1 MSAQDMLYSPTPMKR
16 RTTSEH
22 KCTRRSSDTMSGAM
36 ATDVREAMKNNSQSP
51 KFSMN
56 KKAFDDCSK
65 HSKRST
71 QDSLSSKMGST
82 VPMEDSE
89 SDSEESFFAD
99 DVSQSPKPVGSE
111 SPKEPNG
118 STTKKRDKSKTKKKK
133 DKSDKKKK
141 KKDKSDKPKKKR
153 EKSEKSKKKRDKSQK
168 SAVKSPKDGN
178 SKEPSLFDA
187 LNEQNAIAATSESD
201 QESGFSGEAFQGS
214 HYVVPQIQ
222 QQEQAQEL
230 PYGPPLWGDTEEE
243 NSFGDVWEEDQSC
256 NGWDWERADDE
267 KSEYAEESLCDDASQ
282 DGFSYYTVQSN
293 DDLGFPEADDID
305 DDATG
310 WNEIPVSTKP
320 TKSPKSVFFNDC
332 ETIHDT
338 LHICDFTE
346 KEITRCWYQ
355 QNDYEET
362 IQGVREVASS
372 SETPRDTQT
381 RLRRQRSLSSKSAE
395 TRGLEAWTPSGVQ
408 RFRYVKEAAFRAV
421 WDEQQKQID
430 RLDEEYGDENS
441 VDNADNI
448 EKLRQ
453 AYHRVSIKSQREAH
467 ERAKSDADIA
477 EKLRPR
483 KSMQRGRKGDLSR
496 FKKSMGTSGRMLL
509 DNNGNNDLSDS
520 PAAPASCLRN
530 TIDTIDEA
538 PSPSTDEANKRAWLG
553 DSPRGVAR
561 IGLFKQSS
569 DRSLFKQ
576 KSGRSLFKQSSA
588 LGLFKRKSERGLFKQ
603 SSDRGLFK
611 KKSDRGLFKQPS
623 DLSLFKKHSE
633 FDAISEELD
642 EEQSTDME
650 KPKTIP
656 RGSFEFGLFNSRKST
671 GGSERQSRSINEL
684 DSTSEHV
691 RQSRPRRGLSRQNS
705 EPVIAQKNSLV
716 SQ

>member
-1 MSAQDMLYSPTPMKR
+1 
-16 RTTSEH
+16 
-22 KCTRRSSDTMSGAM
+22 MSGAM
-36 ATDVREAMKNNSQSP
+36 AKDVREAMKNNSGSP
-51 KFSMN
+51 KYSMN
-56 KKAFDDCSK
+56 KKEFDDCSK
-65 HSKRST
+65 HSKRSN
-71 QDSLSSKMGST
+71 QDSLSSKTGST

-99 DVSQSPKPVGSE
+99 DVSQSPKPVGSD
-111 SPKEPNG
+111 SPKEPNE
-118 STTKKRDKSKTKKKK
+118 SPTKKSDKSKKKKKK

-141 KKDKSDKPKKKR
+141 KKEKSDKPKKKR
-153 EKSEKSKKKRDKSQK
+153 EKSEKSKKKRDKAEK
-168 SAVKSPKDGN
+168 STVKSPNDGN
-178 SKEPSLFDA
+178 AKQPSLCDA
-187 LNEQNAIAATSESD
+187 LNEQNSMAATSDSD

-222 QQEQAQEL
+222 QQEEVQEL

-256 NGWDWERADDE
+256 NGWDWERADDD
-267 KSEYAEESLCDDASQ
+267 KSEYAEETLCDDVSH

-293 DDLGFPEADDID
+293 DDLGFPEEDDID
-305 DDATG
+305 DEATG
-310 WNEIPVSTKP
+310 WNEKP
-320 TKSPKSVFFNDC
+320 AITTPAKSPKSVFFNDC
-332 ETIHDT
+332 ETIHHT
-338 LHICDFTE
+338 LHICDFTQ
-346 KEITRCWYQ
+346 KEISRCWYQ
-355 QNDYEET
+355 QKDYEET

-381 RLRRQRSLSSKSAE
+381 RLRRQRSLLSKSAE

-421 WDEQQKQID
+421 WDEQQKQLD
-430 RLDEEYGDENS
+430 RLDQESGDDNS

-453 AYHRVSIKSQREAH
+453 AYHRVSMKSQREAY
-467 ERAKSDADIA
+467 ERARSDADIA

-483 KSMQRGRKGDLSR
+483 KSMQRGRRGDLSR
-496 FKKSMGTSGRMLL
+496 FKRSMGTSGRMLL
-509 DNNGNNDLSDS
+509 DDSGNNDLSDS
-520 PAAPASCLRN
+520 PAAPVSCLRN
-530 TIDTIDEA
+530 TIDETL
-538 PSPSTDEANKRAWLG
+538 SPSTDEANKRVWFG
-553 DSPRGVAR
+553 DSPRGLAR
-561 IGLFKQSS
+561 RGLFKQSS

-576 KSGRSLFKQSSA
+576 KSGRGLFKQSSDRS
-588 LGLFKRKSERGLFKQ
+588 LFKRKSERGLFKQ

-623 DLSLFKKHSE
+623 DLSMFKKQPE
-633 FDAISEELD
+633 FDPISEEYD
-642 EEQSTDME
+642 EEPSTDTE
-650 KPKTIP
+650 KPKINR
-656 RGSFEFGLFNSRKST
+656 RGSFEFGVFNSKKSI
-671 GGSERQSRSINEL
+671 GGSERPTRSINEL

-691 RQSRPRRGLSRQNS
+691 RESQPRRGLSRQNS